1 MGEKTLGSSRR
12 AMDRNQERRIKGKEG
27 YKPGD
32 EQVGNNIERRVN
44 VVKMERI
51 QK

>member
-1 MGEKTLGSSRR
+1 MGEKALGSSRR

-32 EQVGNNIERRVN
+32 EQVGSN
-44 VVKMERI
+44 
-51 QK
+51 

>member
-27 YKPGD
+27 HKPGN
-32 EQVGNNIERRVN
+32 EQVGNN
-44 VVKMERI
+44 
-51 QK
+51 